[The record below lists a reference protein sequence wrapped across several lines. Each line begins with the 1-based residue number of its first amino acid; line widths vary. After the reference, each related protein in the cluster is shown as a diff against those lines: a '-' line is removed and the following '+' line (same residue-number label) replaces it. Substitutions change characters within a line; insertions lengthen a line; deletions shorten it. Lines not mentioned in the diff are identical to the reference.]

1 MQSELKAKYMLS
13 VSLIKRKT
21 SLAKISVKFDDFAE
35 PQRLPARKTVVVA
48 VVVVVVVVVV
58 VIVVVVVVV
67 IVVVVV
73 VVAVSHALYISL
85 RRQASA
91 L

>member
-1 MQSELKAKYMLS
+1 MLS

-35 PQRLPARKTVVVA
+35 PQRLPARKTVVV
-48 VVVVVVVVVV
+48 VVVVVVVF
-58 VIVVVVVVV
+58 VVVVVA
-67 IVVVVV
+67 
-73 VVAVSHALYISL
+73 VAVSHALYISL